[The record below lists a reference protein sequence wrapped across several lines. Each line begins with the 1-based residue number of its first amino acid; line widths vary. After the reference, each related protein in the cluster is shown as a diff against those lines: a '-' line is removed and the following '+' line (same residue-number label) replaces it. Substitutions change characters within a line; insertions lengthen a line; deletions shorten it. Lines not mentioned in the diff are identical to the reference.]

1 MVFGMLALKDT
12 LYYSNITGGQTE
24 DERDLLVQEQR
35 YCRAQARKLSL
46 ETNRRRKA
54 LEERRKQWDVQE
66 QRSREN
72 VLQQRRQRV
81 QDATENFQRAHLP
94 LSQRKRPAFNRRT
107 LNLDEALHHI
117 QGTPHLYAQQS
128 PFLFSA
134 STINRSC
141 IPSPN
146 PPGGAHHLRAL
157 SAAETYAKLMQ
168 EKSLSNFKNQLLL
181 LNEQQEA
188 QAVLKEKEQFNS
200 QEYPDTPHSETES
213 LSSLDSLENGDPQQ
227 SHGTKSVS
235 CSNLVCCSHQSTN
248 CAQSSYSLMD
258 PPKFQDPKTPPLPQ
272 RQSKNL
278 CSLPNPSCSAA
289 KSFQV
294 EVLSHEGKPRD
305 HESAE
310 ESGSLEN
317 LTQATEQC
325 NLKDQ
330 TQSFNTQCTLS
341 CKKELTQ
348 QDLLAN
354 SEHMTHH
361 NDKNAQGIVLKD
373 KASVVAHCKTQTVPD
388 TTPLESSSLTKELK
402 SESNQQTRT
411 LEEKHAR
418 HSSER
423 QTALPA
429 SRCKNS
435 DSVFEVFSSAA
446 AGVSIIS
453 QTDPSSRNSDI
464 QPIEMLSFSK
474 SHEHKPDV
482 DNATGP
488 KRESKPLSTEKSIRI
503 DLLDPKNETDITK
516 LARARMSKSSRNTEE
531 PDRTSAE
538 PVTHVPNSSNVRFLK
553 GILKNHLKSGNVKF
567 TYTPGHVL
575 FTKEVAILIRD
586 SVELARAKLK
596 EPEQN
601 RTVKKKL
608 RWFDEVNGIEGVD
621 VDRVCKDP
629 SKHAVAKSMH
639 ANLHQQTH
647 KYPSADLQQ
656 GLHNSDYVNLLTGV
670 SKNISNKSFT
680 APAEP
685 QSSRQAWAD
694 VGPQKNSIQEHIR
707 EPTSQRGGL
716 YVGGPRTPRRVRS
729 ARVSSVPITSRARK
743 GTIIRPQSA
752 REAQHVAKTQG
763 NILVPRPPPKPE
775 VMECDLAESPMYN
788 PKAAYCDDGV
798 QSKPDQAVELALYK
812 DNPDSQTMAH
822 RPILKTEKDAL
833 CAPEAPHYTY
843 IHQTGSKGIY
853 YLSPAD
859 ALADNWMRSCGEN
872 GICLDRTPTDEEI
885 TLLWHGVRSALAS
898 KDGDPQS
905 FLTNNGPLSASP
917 QACAS
922 LSHVTINGDSLIS
935 GVNGV
940 SRMVRNPLRRQ
951 TMEGNMVK
959 NRVSVESS
967 RNQTAGTV
975 QRKPSFPY
983 QVNVPKTSHP
993 NRNGHAAD
1001 SEDVTDG
1008 GHDTLD
1014 LSQSHQNS
1022 TVPQSQGTKSLSV
1035 SALSLEE
1042 QKILQSLDRLNQRL
1056 QYVQDTVG
1064 GNTTVKGMFAL
1075 APAYNQTGDS
1085 VGVTMRRRGFSAD
1098 NRTRTQHRY

>member
-1 MVFGMLALKDT
+1 MVFGMPALKET

-24 DERDLLVQEQR
+24 DERDILVQEQR
-35 YCRAQARKLSL
+35 YCRARARKLSL
-46 ETNRRRKA
+46 ETNRRRMA

-117 QGTPHLYAQQS
+117 QGTSHLYAQQS

-134 STINRSC
+134 PTINRSC
-141 IPSPN
+141 NPSPN

-157 SAAETYAKLMQ
+157 SAAEDYVNLMQ
-168 EKSLSNFKNQLLL
+168 EKSNFKNQLLL
-181 LNEQQEA
+181 LNEQQE
-188 QAVLKEKEQFNS
+188 
-200 QEYPDTPHSETES
+200 EYLDTQHSETES

-258 PPKFQDPKTPPLPQ
+258 PPKFKDPKTPPLPL

-278 CSLPNPSCSAA
+278 CSLPNPSYSAA
-289 KSFQV
+289 KSFQE
-294 EVLSHEGKPRD
+294 EVLSHEAKPRD

-330 TQSFNTQCTLS
+330 TQNFNTHCTLS

-354 SEHMTHH
+354 SKHITHH
-361 NDKNAQGIVLKD
+361 NDRNAEGIILKD
-373 KASVVAHCKTQTVPD
+373 KASVVAHFKTQTMPD
-388 TTPLESSSLTKELK
+388 TTPLESSSLTKEFK
-402 SESNQQTRT
+402 SESNQQTRI

-429 SRCKNS
+429 SRCKKS

-464 QPIEMLSFSK
+464 QPIETLSSSK

-482 DNATGP
+482 DIATGP
-488 KRESKPLSTEKSIRI
+488 ERESKPLSTEKSIRK

-516 LARARMSKSSRNTEE
+516 LARARMSMSSKNTEE

-538 PVTHVPNSSNVRFLK
+538 PVTHHVPNISNVRFLK
-553 GILKNHLKSGNVKF
+553 GILKNHLKSGNLKF

-601 RTVKKKL
+601 RTIKKKL

-629 SKHAVAKSMH
+629 SKHAVTKSMH
-639 ANLHQQTH
+639 ANLPQQTH
-647 KYPSADLQQ
+647 KHPSADLQQ
-656 GLHNSDYVNLLTGV
+656 DFHNSNYVNLLTGV
-670 SKNISNKSFT
+670 SKNISNKTFY
-680 APAEP
+680 APADP

-729 ARVSSVPITSRARK
+729 ARVGSVPITSRARK

-775 VMECDLAESPMYN
+775 VMECDLAEYPKYN
-788 PKAAYCDDGV
+788 PKTAYCDDGV
-798 QSKPDQAVELALYK
+798 QSKPDQAVELSLYK
-812 DNPDSQTMAH
+812 DNPDSQKMAH

-833 CAPEAPHYTY
+833 SAPAAPHYTY
-843 IHQTGSKGIY
+843 TYQTGSKGIY
-853 YLSPAD
+853 YLSSAD
-859 ALADNWMRSCGEN
+859 ALADNWRRSCGEN
-872 GICLDRTPTDEEI
+872 RICLDRTPTDEEI

-898 KDGDPQS
+898 KDGEPQS

-917 QACAS
+917 QTCAG

-951 TMEGNMVK
+951 IMEGDMVK

-975 QRKPSFPY
+975 QKKPSFPY
-983 QVNVPKTSHP
+983 QVNVPNNSHP

-1042 QKILQSLDRLNQRL
+1042 QKVLQSLDRLNQRL
-1056 QYVQDTVG
+1056 Q
-1064 GNTTVKGMFAL
+1064 
-1075 APAYNQTGDS
+1075 
-1085 VGVTMRRRGFSAD
+1085 
-1098 NRTRTQHRY
+1098 